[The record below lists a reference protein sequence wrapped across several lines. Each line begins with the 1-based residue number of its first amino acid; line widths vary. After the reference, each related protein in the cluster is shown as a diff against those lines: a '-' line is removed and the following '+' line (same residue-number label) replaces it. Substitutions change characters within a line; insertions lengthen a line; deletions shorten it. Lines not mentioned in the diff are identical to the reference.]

1 MYIRNKKSGLVQE
14 CHNKDVIRVCE
25 KDTEHFEVTEEY
37 QESAQIETGSQL
49 EYKAD
54 LKSLSV
60 TQLKTLAK
68 EKGIE
73 GYSSLTKDE
82 LLTILKDVV

>member
-1 MYIRNKKSGLVQE
+1 MYIKNKKSGLVQE
-14 CHNKDVIRVCE
+14 CSNKDVIRVCK
-25 KDTEHFEVTEEY
+25 KDTEHFEVTEEK
-37 QESAQIETGSQL
+37 QAVQTEDEPKHETDLESL
-49 EYKAD
+49 N
-54 LKSLSV
+54 V